1 MPTTI
6 QIDESTKKKLFQI
19 KLKLE
24 QQKGAPMTYNE
35 IINFLIKNQT
45 TNLFQ
50 KQKLENFRNLRG
62 IISQDALDELH
73 AERKKEL
80 IREEKK
86 APLQKSD

>member
-6 QIDESTKKKLFQI
+6 QIDEATKKKLFQI